1 MLTEEEIDEQIDEHY
16 KVNQPDFILEA
27 YENGEEF
34 LCRGASCSIA
44 NYHVNDCKK
53 CIGNYILPELIEV
66 QPHLNW
72 KNLKETILM
81 AQVLGIK
88 SQTNK

>member
-1 MLTEEEIDEQIDEHY
+1 MLTEEEIDNQISIHMYVGE
-16 KVNQPDFILEA
+16 PDYFKPNTI
-27 YENGEEF
+27 GRDD
-34 LCRGASCSIA
+34 LCIGAICPGG
-44 NYHVNDCKK
+44 HHTDKDCKQ
-53 CIGNYILPELIEV
+53 CIGDYVKKDLIEV

-88 SQTNK
+88 